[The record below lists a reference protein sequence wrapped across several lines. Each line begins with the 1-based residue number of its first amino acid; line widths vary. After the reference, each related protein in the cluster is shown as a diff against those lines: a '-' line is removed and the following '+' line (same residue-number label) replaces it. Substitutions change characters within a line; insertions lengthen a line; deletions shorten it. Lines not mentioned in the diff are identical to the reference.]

1 MAAKPVSVS
10 QLNSYI
16 KRILQTDPIL
26 GNVSVTGEISN
37 LKFHNSGHV
46 YFSLK
51 DESSRID
58 CFLPAGNLYSLDFQ
72 MKEGMEVTAYG
83 YVYLY
88 EKGGR
93 YSLNVR
99 TMDNAGQGELAI
111 AFEKLKK
118 KLENEGLFD
127 KSHKKEIPP
136 FPEKIAVVTSP
147 VGAAVRDVLKIIRSR
162 NTYVD
167 VLIYPVIVQGPK
179 AAGEIAAA
187 IDDINISY
195 PDVDVIITG
204 RGGGSMEELMAFNDE
219 GVARSIYRS
228 DIPVISA
235 VGHETDF
242 TIADFVADVRAETPT
257 QAAHLAV
264 PDTFMLKDH
273 IDEMKLEMNR
283 NLRMLTEY
291 RRKHLETLNPNS
303 FVRDIQGRIALEH
316 MTADNIISNMG
327 NRLQDILSSYR
338 SMIDVMKE
346 TLEAANPQLVLERG
360 YCVVTDENGGVV
372 RDTSVLQKG
381 RNVSIKAARGQ
392 ASAQVLEIRKE

>member
-1 MAAKPVSVS
+1 
-10 QLNSYI
+10 
-16 KRILQTDPIL
+16 
-26 GNVSVTGEISN
+26 
-37 LKFHNSGHV
+37 
-46 YFSLK
+46 
-51 DESSRID
+51 
-58 CFLPAGNLYSLDFQ
+58 

-127 KSHKKEIPP
+127 RSHKKEIPS

-147 VGAAVRDVLKIIRSR
+147 VGAAVRDILKIIRSR

-179 AAGEIAAA
+179 AAGEIAEA

-228 DIPVISA
+228 EIPVISA

-303 FVRDIQGRIALEH
+303 FVRDIQGRIALEQ
-316 MTADNIISNMG
+316 MNADNIISSMG
-327 NRLQDILSSYR
+327 NRMQDILSSYR

-392 ASAQVLEIRKE
+392 ARAQVLEIRKE